1 MRLAPQT
8 SHPARPGAA
17 AAQVLKAAHNEIA
30 EVTIEKLPRLK
41 HLDLS
46 HNKLDGI
53 PDLSGFKATAQPHHR
68 HPMALQRRAEAPGV
82 ARGTRALCALHAPLG
97 PTSAPR
103 PQALAHLDLSHN
115 SIGTRPDSET
125 SAPKSTYALI

>member
-1 MRLAPQT
+1 M
-8 SHPARPGAA
+8 
-17 AAQVLKAAHNEIA
+17 LKAAHNQIS

-53 PDLSGFKATAQPHHR
+53 PDLSGFKA
-68 HPMALQRRAEAPGV
+68 
-82 ARGTRALCALHAPLG
+82 
-97 PTSAPR
+97 
-103 PQALAHLDLSHN
+103 LAVLDLSHN

-125 SAPKSTYALI
+125 SRDGWENFKHATLQQLHTFKLNDNALDWDQKTFNEQIAMLKEKKLKHISLENNPFVDEVGWG